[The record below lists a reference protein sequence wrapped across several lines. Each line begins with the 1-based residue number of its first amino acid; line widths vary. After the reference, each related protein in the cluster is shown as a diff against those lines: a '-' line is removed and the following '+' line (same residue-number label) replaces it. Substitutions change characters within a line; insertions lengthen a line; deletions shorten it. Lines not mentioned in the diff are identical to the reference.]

1 MIFINFRG
9 THNGEYQGM
18 LPTNKPIE
26 IRFADPYRIDN
37 KRIMEHGDVVNQSE
51 IKPNLYFSRLEG
63 RVPVPIYF

>member
-1 MIFINFRG
+1 MIFIGFTG

-26 IRFADPYRIDN
+26 IRFADLYRTDN
-37 KRIMEHGDVVNQSE
+37 KRIMEHGDVVNQFE